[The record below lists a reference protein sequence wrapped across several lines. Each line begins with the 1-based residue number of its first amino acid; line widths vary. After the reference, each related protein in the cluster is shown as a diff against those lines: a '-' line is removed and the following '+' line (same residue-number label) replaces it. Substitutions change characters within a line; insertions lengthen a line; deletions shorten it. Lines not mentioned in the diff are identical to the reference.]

1 MKSIASIIL
10 VVVLAIAAG
19 GDAVAVE
26 GMFPVSGLQA
36 LDLKAAGLAI
46 DPELIYDPD
55 GLSLVDGIC
64 KLGGCT
70 GSFVSDRGLILT
82 NHHCAFRAIGDASTA
97 EHDYLAEGFAAAAL
111 ADEVP
116 AVGYTVRI
124 TESYRDVSTEVL
136 AAIEPGMDPMDRTR
150 AIERRMKEISLAF
163 EAENPGKRAE
173 VSEMFQGRTYVLFVY
188 TYLKDVRLV
197 LAPPQAIGNFG
208 GEADNWIWPRH
219 SGDFSFMRAYTAPD
233 GSPAAY
239 HPDNVPYRPSR
250 VLRVAQEGVAEGDFV
265 FIFGYP
271 GTTYRHRSSHY
282 LEHLR
287 TRIMPLTVD
296 WYGWQIENLEALGAG
311 DRDREL
317 ALASRVKSLQNT
329 WKNYRGKL
337 QGIARL
343 DLVEARRA
351 EEARLQEF
359 IDRDALRRKR
369 YGKVLD
375 ELAEYYRKEDETAV
389 YELWMRFLG
398 RSPQILQVA
407 LTVWENA
414 QEQLKDE
421 ADREPAYMARNFDQT
436 RNRLQVILDSYDEG
450 ADRLVL
456 AELLR
461 RGGDVP
467 RAQGLR
473 AFAGCLG
480 SAGAAGAAA
489 LLDRVFGGTR
499 LTDPAYLERAL
510 AMTPDQL
517 KALDDP
523 LLDLAEALHEP
534 TVRLREDRRRDKGRL
549 DPLQAALLEA
559 RQEFLGT
566 RFIPDANGT
575 LRFTY
580 GYVEGYSPRDAV
592 RYEPL
597 TTTRGLLEKDTGADP
612 YALPERYREWI
623 AGGSFGPFGDAAEGG
638 VPVGLLYSTDTTG
651 GNSGSPVL
659 DAHGRVVGLNFDRA
673 WEATINDFAWD
684 HSYSRSIGVDI
695 RYVLWVTW
703 KSGGGQ
709 RLLEEMGIPWP
720 GADTHR

>member
-1 MKSIASIIL
+1 MKPIVPVIML
-10 VVVLAIAAG
+10 VVLAVAAG
-19 GDAVAVE
+19 GKAVAVE
-26 GMFPVSGLQA
+26 GMYPVSGLDA

-55 GLSLVDGIC
+55 GPSLVDGIC

-82 NHHCAFRAIGDASTA
+82 NHHCAFRAIGDASG
-97 EHDYLAEGFAAAAL
+97 EGHDYLAEGFAAATL
-111 ADEVP
+111 ADEIP

-124 TESYRDVSTEVL
+124 TESYRDVSAGVL
-136 AAIEPGMDPMDRTR
+136 DAVRPGMDPMDRTR
-150 AIERRMKEISLAF
+150 AIERRMKEISLNF

-173 VSEMFQGRTYVLFVY
+173 VSEMFQGRNYVLFIY
-188 TYLKDVRLV
+188 TYLRDVRLV
-197 LAPPQAIGNFG
+197 LAPPQAVGNFG

-219 SGDFSFMRAYTAPD
+219 SGDFSFMRAYAAPD

-239 HPDNVPYRPSR
+239 HPDNVPYRPSQ
-250 VLRVAQEGVAEGDFV
+250 VLRVAGEGVAEGDFV
-265 FIFGYP
+265 FILGYP
-271 GTTYRHRSSHY
+271 GTTYRHRTSHD

-287 TRIMPLTVD
+287 TRIMPMTVD
-296 WYGWQIENLEALGAG
+296 WYGWQIDKLAALGTG

-317 ALASRVKSLQNT
+317 ALADRVKSLQNT
-329 WKNYRGKL
+329 FKNYRGKL

-343 DLVEARRA
+343 GLVEARRS

-359 IDRDALRRKR
+359 IDRDPVRRKR
-369 YGKVLD
+369 FGKVLD
-375 ELAEYYRKEDETAV
+375 DLAEYYRKEDETAV
-389 YELWMRFLG
+389 YELWMRFLE

-436 RNRLQVILDSYDEG
+436 RNRLQVILDNYDEG

-461 RGGDVP
+461 RGDEVP
-467 RAQGLR
+467 GARGLR

-480 SAGAAGAAA
+480 PAGAAEAAG
-489 LLDRVFGGTR
+489 LFDRIFGGTR
-499 LTDPAYLERAL
+499 LTDPGYLERAL
-510 AMTPDQL
+510 ALTPDEL
-517 KALDDP
+517 RALHDP
-523 LLDLAEALHEP
+523 LLELAEALHDP

-549 DPLQAALLEA
+549 DPLLAALLEV

-597 TTTRGLLEKDTGADP
+597 TTTRGLLEKDTGTDP
-612 YALPERYREWI
+612 YALPARYREWI
-623 AGGSFGPFGDAAEGG
+623 AGGSFGPFGDPAAGG

-651 GNSGSPVL
+651 GSSGSPVL

-673 WEATINDFAWD
+673 WESTINDFAWD
-684 HSYSRSIGVDI
+684 HSNSRSIGVDI

-703 KSGGGQ
+703 KSEGGQ
-709 RLLEEMGIPWP
+709 RLLEEMGIPQSGP
-720 GADTHR
+720 DPVR